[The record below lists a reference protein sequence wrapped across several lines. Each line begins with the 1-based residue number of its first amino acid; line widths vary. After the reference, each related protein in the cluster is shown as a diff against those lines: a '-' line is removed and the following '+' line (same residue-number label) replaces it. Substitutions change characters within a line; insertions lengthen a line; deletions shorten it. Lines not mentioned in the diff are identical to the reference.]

1 MAAST
6 FVELVTVLLKEHIAG
21 TNFFYQVNITADR
34 ITQTSGL
41 QVLLPKQIQ
50 YTSKKKSMSFFQLQK
65 QIPYV
70 KGWMDAIKIV
80 K

>member
-1 MAAST
+1 MKST
-6 FVELVTVLLKEHIAG
+6 VKRMHGCKYFCKTS
-21 TNFFYQVNITADR
+21 YSTAER

-41 QVLLPKQIQ
+41 QVLRPKQIQ